1 MEIVIVMI
9 IIVGLIALAV
19 WVAAANEK
27 NKNTLQKN
35 IERLRD
41 FNATKSL
48 LDDGITI
55 ENNLKL
61 KGILI
66 DEKRHKIALVN
77 HIDDIKIYGYKD
89 ILEVELI
96 EDGASLM
103 KSSSGSM
110 IGRGIVGGAVS
121 YTHLTLPTK
130 RIV

>member
-66 DEKRHKIALVN
+66 DEK
-77 HIDDIKIYGYKD
+77 
-89 ILEVELI
+89 
-96 EDGASLM
+96 
-103 KSSSGSM
+103 
-110 IGRGIVGGAVS
+110 
-121 YTHLTLPTK
+121 
-130 RIV
+130 